1 MLNVS
6 AKPDCVSLLEQNKT
20 RLLLRAGL
28 IASVRNYFDTNGFS
42 EVETSVMIKAP
53 APEEFIEAPQAGAM
67 FLRTSPELQMKL
79 MLAAGFERIYQ
90 IGPCFREGEYGRKHR
105 PEFTMLEWYQIGA
118 DYMELLNFTAGLLRR
133 MAVSANGSSVVSY
146 QGQMIDF
153 SAEPEIITVSE
164 AFLRFAGTTPEA
176 AMASGQ
182 FDELMVSR
190 IEPELGKGRPTFLKD
205 YPASRSAL
213 ARLKKEDNS
222 VAERWELYL
231 DGLEIAN
238 AYSELIDPAEQE
250 ARFKEAAAVRAG
262 NGLREY
268 PPPVEFMQ
276 AIRTGM
282 PESSGCALGIDRL
295 IMIFTDANDISLVRT
310 PLS

>member
-1 MLNVS
+1 MSNVS
-6 AKPDCVSLLEQNKT
+6 AKPDCVSLLEQNKP

-53 APEEFIEAPQAGAM
+53 APEEFIEAPQSGAM

-79 MLAAGFERIYQ
+79 MLAAGFEKIYQ
-90 IGPCFREGEYGRKHR
+90 IGACFREGEYGRKHR
-105 PEFTMLEWYQIGA
+105 PEFTMLEWYQAGA
-118 DYMELLNFTAGLLRR
+118 DYMELLNFTVGLLRR
-133 MAVSANGSSVVSY
+133 MAISANGSPVVSY

-153 SAEPEIITVSE
+153 SAEPEIITVRE
-164 AFLRFAGTTPEA
+164 AFRRFAGTTPEA

-190 IEPELGKGRPTFLKD
+190 IEPELGKGRPAFLKD
-205 YPASRSAL
+205 YPASRAAL
-213 ARLKKEDNS
+213 ARLKPEDNS

-268 PPPVEFMQ
+268 PPPAEFMQ
-276 AIRTGM
+276 AIHAGM

-295 IMIFTDANDISLVRT
+295 IMIFTDASDISQVRT